1 MGKDLFIE
9 RQIGDKRMV
18 MRYEPGHKEYA
29 QERLDKQ
36 EAEYL
41 DACEVSQMDVMT
53 LANELEGQ
61 GIQLEEIK
69 QETCAKCGSRSLKE
83 RRGRMRVFGGL
94 FWTDSKPSPYK
105 HCELCGHDQ
114 ENNPYQLPST
124 ETFVFQATHRIERAK
139 KLKAKYELQ
148 HTKGVNGDET

>member
-1 MGKDLFIE
+1 MAEDLFIE
-9 RQIGDKRMV
+9 RQIGDKRMLL
-18 MRYEPGHKEYA
+18 RYEPGHKKYA
-29 QERLDKQ
+29 QERLDKE

-41 DACEVSQMDVMT
+41 DACEVSQMDVTT

-61 GIQLEEIK
+61 GIQLEAIR

-124 ETFVFQATHRIERAK
+124 ETFVFQAQHRIERAK
-139 KLKAKYELQ
+139 RLAEKYTIEP
-148 HTKGVNGDET
+148 TNSNNKEK